1 MLTVVHREGK
11 KAKLVSVYN
20 GFLANRSRLPRA
32 HCQLCP
38 RPTDCKKRFYCHV
51 VKFASIN
58 LWIYADRARTR
69 LCPDPPNSHNAVSAK
84 SPVRFALTQFHVRRE
99 VEHFSIHFRG

>member
-69 LCPDPPNSHNAVSAK
+69 LSPERTPLTHITQVSEK
-84 SPVRFALTQFHVRRE
+84 SMVIELLGLR
-99 VEHFSIHFRG
+99 